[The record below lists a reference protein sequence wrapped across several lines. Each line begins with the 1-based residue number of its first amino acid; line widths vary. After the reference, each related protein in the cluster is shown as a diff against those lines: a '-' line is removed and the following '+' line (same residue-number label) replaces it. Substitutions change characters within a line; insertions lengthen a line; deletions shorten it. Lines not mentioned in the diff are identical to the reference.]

1 MHAEQGIA
9 LAAEITALQERIA
22 RLEQR
27 LSKTTQERDLALR
40 SADKYR
46 QRMRGWQDGAVESAD
61 AFVCHTE
68 ELAQENAKLR
78 DELEQE
84 RDKARMWDTKLFSE
98 EEHEAIATRKLIRKL
113 GGQITCI
120 EAELVK
126 LKNENAKLR
135 AEKRRPVDV
144 GVSEWA
150 RLRRLLDV
158 PHEHYDYEGM
168 NECHICDRSLVTN
181 AADEIEKLRDELA
194 EIEATTVPSGQY
206 LDVVAQCDKLSA
218 ELERR
223 RPLEEE

>member
-61 AFVCHTE
+61 AFVRHTE

-78 DELEQE
+78 
-84 RDKARMWDTKLFSE
+84 
-98 EEHEAIATRKLIRKL
+98 
-113 GGQITCI
+113 
-120 EAELVK
+120 
-126 LKNENAKLR
+126 N
-135 AEKRRPVDV
+135 
-144 GVSEWA
+144 
-150 RLRRLLDV
+150 
-158 PHEHYDYEGM
+158 
-168 NECHICDRSLVTN
+168 
-181 AADEIEKLRDELA
+181 ELA